1 MFTWRWETPSRWGNL
16 LRWGNPPVHIISLLI
31 CSCLNNRWGD
41 PPHVTSPIWG
51 LPTPCKRV
59 FSGSLLDSYTM
70 FAFLSVSPT
79 KFHNGHPEE
88 RKRPIQK
95 SFPLQRGLTRV
106 NVWIICPPRQ
116 GHSIL
121 YPHPPPP
128 PSPRQVD
135 ETFTRGRLRDVLKG
149 SILEERFFWRG
160 VVVQNCNFLRVQ
172 IPRINFWK
180 DKGRAISSI

>member
-1 MFTWRWETPSRWGNL
+1 MLPHLSGVFQLHVNG
-16 LRWGNPPVHIISLLI
+16 SLVVLY
-31 CSCLNNRWGD
+31 WT
-41 PPHVTSPIWG
+41 V
-51 LPTPCKRV
+51 TPCLLFCQFRLQSFTTATLENESVRYKEV
-59 FSGSLLDSYTM
+59 FRCREVWQESMYGLFVRRDRAILFYI
-70 FAFLSVSPT
+70 
-79 KFHNGHPEE
+79 
-88 RKRPIQK
+88 PI
-95 SFPLQRGLTRV
+95 
-106 NVWIICPPRQ
+106 
-116 GHSIL
+116 
-121 YPHPPPP
+121 